1 MRAPCRLPAPL
12 VSTKCCCVCVVFVFS
27 VTKPTVPPT
36 STARQRYLFVPPHF
50 VVTIVADVRHWH
62 HLSQANLWP
71 FNSILCP
78 AINRLMIASS
88 LSRVV
93 IRKATTAD
101 LPSIQTLIRDSYA
114 AMADYPDISAQLLA
128 ASNVTDAS
136 WKKASEIAI
145 GKKLTEDTFGCA
157 YDGLNNLFWVAEE
170 EGGLVLGC
178 VGLERAKPTDSQ
190 ADVVR
195 MAVSRDERGGGVGG
209 KLIAHL
215 AEHAK
220 YRMEGVETLHLTTAN
235 PRAANFYHKHQFER
249 IFPSLTKALPIAHPV
264 TELIHEMVRR
274 F

>member
-1 MRAPCRLPAPL
+1 MDSFAWSHSMFSFFPNKQRCVERL
-12 VSTKCCCVCVVFVFS
+12 VYKGGQG
-27 VTKPTVPPT
+27 PPQHN
-36 STARQRYLFVPPHF
+36 SLRPILQLPHLHF
-50 VVTIVADVRHWH
+50 
-62 HLSQANLWP
+62 
-71 FNSILCP
+71 
-78 AINRLMIASS
+78 
-88 LSRVV
+88 
-93 IRKATTAD
+93 
-101 LPSIQTLIRDSYA
+101 PSIKTLIRDSYA

-157 YDGLNNLFWVAEE
+157 YDSLNNLFWVAEE